1 MLKVVLDVMGA
12 DKGITEIIKGV
23 NEALN
28 LDAELGVVLC
38 GDKDAL
44 SPVLAELKT
53 DSSRIEIIDA
63 KEVITNDDSPTTS
76 FRTKT
81 DSSVVKGL
89 NALKTRDDLCGFISA
104 GSTGAVLTA
113 ATFIIGRIKGIYRP
127 TLAAQ
132 LPTADGKI
140 VSIVDC
146 GANVDSKVEYLPQ
159 YAMMGS
165 IYMNSVYGVESPRV
179 GLVSVGTEDSKG
191 NELTKAVFPLLQ
203 AMPINFAGNMEA
215 RDTLSGQYEVLV
227 CDGFVGNI
235 LLKSTEGT
243 AKMMSGQVKAAV
255 KSRIW
260 SKLAYVL
267 FMRGAFKKLKKTMD
281 YHAMGGAPLL
291 GLEKIVIKCHG
302 SANSVAIKTAL
313 LQTLKMTRGG
323 LVEKIRAGVVSDKS
337 EQ

>member
-12 DKGITEIIKGV
+12 DKGIAELINGV
-23 NEALN
+23 NDALSA
-28 LDAELGVVLC
+28 DTALGVVLC
-38 GDKDAL
+38 GDKEIIT
-44 SPVLAELKT
+44 PVLTRLKT
-53 DSSRIEIIDA
+53 DMSRIEIIDA
-63 KEVITNDDSPTTS
+63 KEVITNDDSPTS
-76 FRTKT
+76 AFRTKT
-81 DSSVVKGL
+81 DSSLVKGL
-89 NALKTRDDLCGFISA
+89 NALKARDDLCGFISA

-113 ATFIIGRIKGIYRP
+113 ATFLIGRIKGIYRP

-159 YAMMGS
+159 YAVMGS

-179 GLVSVGTEDSKG
+179 ALVSVGTEDTKG
-191 NELTKAVFPLLQ
+191 NEFTKTAFPLLK
-203 AMPINFAGNMEA
+203 ALPVNFVGNMEA
-215 RDTLSGQYEVLV
+215 RDTLSGNYEVLV

-243 AKMMSGQVKAAV
+243 AKMMGGQVRSAI
-255 KSRIW
+255 KSRVW
-260 SKLAYVL
+260 SKLAYAL

-291 GLEKIVIKCHG
+291 GLEKIVLKCHG
-302 SANSVAIKTAL
+302 SANRVAIKTAI

-323 LVEKIRAGVVSDKS
+323 LIQRIKEGAVGDKA
-337 EQ
+337 E